1 MIKKNMLHG
10 NNFKYLTT
18 LIWFLF
24 TFSTFAENK
33 ITSSPL
39 INLEK
44 LKPSFEETGTDN
56 QNILSNKQI
65 KNKKKQIIPKLNIMR
80 Y

>member
-1 MIKKNMLHG
+1 MIKKNTTRG

-18 LIWFLF
+18 LISFLF
-24 TFSTFAENK
+24 TFSALAENK

-56 QNILSNKQI
+56 QNILNKKKI
-65 KNKKKQIIPKLNIMR
+65 KNKKKNK
-80 Y
+80 